1 MKYTQITQTDQ
12 IEESI
17 KILTTATGDTKVVD
31 YRNQYEITEKRPI
44 MDTAKRP
51 DKTIKID
58 ESTNRMEY
66 VNRLALPLQKR
77 IVNSTVSFTF
87 GNPVELVCEAEE
99 ATTEGQILTA
109 VKRMLSDNKID
120 SFNRGIARDLARC
133 TEVAEC
139 WFPVPTEDSH
149 DHYGFET
156 KFKIRVQQFSPWN
169 GDILYPFYDA
179 TGDMIAFSR
188 AFVRKE
194 EGKDIKYFEVY
205 TDEEKIVWKNA
216 GQGWEEESKEANVL
230 RKIPIIYAKQDKVEW
245 HDVETMINRLEKV
258 LSNFGDTNDYFG
270 SPILGIWGKIMGLS
284 AKGTQGKVM
293 EFEGDAKAEY
303 ISWDQAPESV
313 KFEVENLFRLI
324 YGLSQTP
331 DLSFDS
337 VKGLDISGIAMRF
350 LFMDAHLKV
359 QDKREILDAYLQRR
373 INILKAFVGVLNIN
387 WKKQAAK
394 LEIAPKI
401 VPFIITNE
409 KDIIDLLSEA
419 TGGKA
424 IISQKTAIGMTG
436 LIDDVEAE
444 FKQIQEEE
452 TRAKSFDVLN
462 PVA

>member
-1 MKYTQITQTDQ
+1 MKYAQITQTDQ

-17 KILTTATGDTKVVD
+17 KILSATVPDCKVED
-31 YRNQYEITEKRPI
+31 YRNQYEITDKREIMDVTKRPN
-44 MDTAKRP
+44 
-51 DKTIKID
+51 KTIKVD
-58 ESTNRMEY
+58 ETTTRLEY

-87 GNPVELVCEAEE
+87 GNPVELVCEADEE
-99 ATTEGQILTA
+99 TTEGQILTA

-139 WFPVPTEDSH
+139 WFPVPTEESH
-149 DHYGFET
+149 DHYGFT
-156 KFKIRVQQFSPWN
+156 TSFKIRVQQFSPWN
-169 GDILYPFYDA
+169 GDMLYPFFDK

-188 AFVRKE
+188 AFAQKE
-194 EGKDIKYFEVY
+194 DGKDVRYFEVY
-205 TDEEKIVWKNA
+205 TDEEKVIWKNA
-216 GQGWEEESKEANVL
+216 GQGWEEESKEPNVL
-230 RKIPIIYAKQDKVEW
+230 KKIPVVYAKQDRVEW

-373 INILKAFVGVLNIN
+373 INILKAFVGVLNTT
-387 WKKQAAK
+387 WRKQSLK

-419 TGGKA
+419 TGGKPV
-424 IISQKTAIGMTG
+424 ISQKTAVGMTG
-436 LIDDVEAE
+436 LVDDVEE
-444 FKQIQEEE
+444 EYKQIQQEQEQ
-452 TRAKSFDVLN
+452 ANKLDVFN